1 MVLPDGLEA
10 KSKVKA
16 LSSHFDLP
24 ACTGVLE
31 QVTYVGHN
39 SCCYCDEHGETV
51 RTGPRGHVM
60 SFPFRN
66 TASGYTK
73 PQMVSGFK
81 SPSPLLQLPSFY
93 TVNGIGIDSVHCV
106 FLGVVKQLFGLWF
119 NSKHSGQRWYCGN
132 SVEKVDM
139 RLLAIN
145 PPSVITR
152 VPRSIEHHVKFWKVR
167 SHYL

>member
-1 MVLPDGLEA
+1 MEI
-10 KSKVKA
+10 
-16 LSSHFDLP
+16 LSIIFFSHWDKRLAIQPCQYVYNLNVRNYIITNNVQLWFDSDFF
-24 ACTGVLE
+24 ACIS
-31 QVTYVGHN
+31 Q
-39 SCCYCDEHGETV
+39 
-51 RTGPRGHVM
+51 
-60 SFPFRN
+60 
-66 TASGYTK
+66 
-73 PQMVSGFK
+73 VSGFK

-132 SVEKVDM
+132 RVEKVDM
-139 RLLAIN
+139 RLLEIN